1 MDETMLLTVSF
12 FPQLLRLQCRGF
24 PIGLSNVVSFK
35 EKKQCL
41 DFQNVTFP
49 PPLRNNNFS

>member
-49 PPLRNNNFS
+49 PPLRNNNFC